1 MRVAIAILLAALA
14 VGPAVAKPEI
24 KAIQASHGQLG
35 PEREK
40 PEYLLGDEVYVRF
53 VVAGF
58 TTDPDGR
65 LAGELT
71 MSVVDAKNKEILKK
85 DIPIQQVLALGGGTF
100 PGQVSV
106 TIGEEFP
113 VGEYTLRV
121 TITDNL
127 ARASDSFERKFTC
140 KAEEF
145 ALVSVRFSQDAE
157 GRIPAPVGGV
167 VSQTLFLKA
176 RGIGFDRGTGE
187 LDVEM
192 TIQVFDLKGNP
203 LMPKPIRKGVHSED
217 PKFVKAATAIN
228 LRGELTL
235 NREGEFVLKVSLT
248 DKVAKKTVTF
258 ETPLKVTK
266 P

>member
-1 MRVAIAILLAALA
+1 MRISIAILLAALA
-14 VGPAVAKPEI
+14 AGPAFAKPEI

-35 PEREK
+35 PERK
-40 PEYLLGDEVYVRF
+40 NLDCLRGDELYLRF
-53 VVAGF
+53 TVHGF
-58 TTDPDGR
+58 TADPDGR
-65 LAGELT
+65 LVGELAMT
-71 MSVVDAKNKEILKK
+71 VTDAKNKEILKK

-100 PGQVSV
+100 PGHVSV
-106 TIGEEFP
+106 NIDDDLP
-113 VGEYTLRV
+113 LGEYTLKV

-145 ALVSVRFSQDAE
+145 ALAAVRFSQDAE

-176 RGIGFDRGTGE
+176 RGIGFDRSTGV

-203 LMPKPIRKGVHSED
+203 VMPKPIRYGW
-217 PKFVKAATAIN
+217 
-228 LRGELTL
+228 
-235 NREGEFVLKVSLT
+235 RE
-248 DKVAKKTVTF
+248 
-258 ETPLKVTK
+258 
-266 P
+266 